1 MNINM
6 THIPNYIIVL
16 DFVCYRVI
24 KIKLSDEEKR
34 LASSFDDLDVF
45 VDTLSDK
52 YHFSLSNSQWM
63 SVDEYKEDSFGSIN
77 NEYIFYTT
85 EGFTQAPNGE
95 DIENCQLLG
104 RAYGEDKHSALQNL
118 LKENPWIERND
129 YNPSKISCEKL
140 SSDT

>member
-1 MNINM
+1 M

-45 VDTLSDK
+45 VDTLADK

-63 SVDEYKEDSFGSIN
+63 AIDEYKEDSFGIR
-77 NEYIFYTT
+77 
-85 EGFTQAPNGE
+85 
-95 DIENCQLLG
+95 LLFLPFFI
-104 RAYGEDKHSALQNL
+104 R
-118 LKENPWIERND
+118 I
-129 YNPSKISCEKL
+129 
-140 SSDT
+140 